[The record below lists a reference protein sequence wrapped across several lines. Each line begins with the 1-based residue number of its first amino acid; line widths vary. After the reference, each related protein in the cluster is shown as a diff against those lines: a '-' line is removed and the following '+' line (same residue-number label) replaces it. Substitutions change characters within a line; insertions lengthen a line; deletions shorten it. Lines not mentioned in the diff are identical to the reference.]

1 MMFQKLDKIIFSF
14 DKTLRTALESLNE
27 TAEITDSK
35 GFAIIV
41 DKNGRAIGVLSDGDI
56 RRKLLANVTLDD
68 PVSAAMETDYISVSK
83 KHTIHQILRLFD
95 SRVSHIPLID
105 EDGRPIDLFCY
116 SQFRAP
122 MYSVPRIIRARVPV
136 RVSFSGGGTDMSHHM
151 NSQPS
156 FIFSSTI
163 NKYSTATIL
172 PREDGHIHITSKD
185 LDQSCESSSLDELRY
200 DGKLDLLKAAIKVM
214 QPNFGFNLETLSD
227 VEVGTGLGGSS
238 AMVVAVI
245 GALNHFRN
253 ENQLDLYH
261 IADLAYQAER
271 IELGIEGGWQD
282 QYTTTFGGFNWVEFR
297 QNDVVVQ
304 QLRLQREILLE
315 LEYNMMLFRIGG
327 SHDSGNIQKEMIERT
342 KFTEPEL
349 HLQDMIN
356 LSVQMK
362 ETLLKGEV
370 KKFGDL
376 LHKAWEIKK
385 ASNQSVST
393 PIIDQCYDA
402 ARESGAL
409 GGKLLGAG
417 QCGYMIIYASP
428 IYHVRIMEDFLEFG
442 CHREPLRFTEN
453 GLEVWSAIR

>member
-1 MMFQKLDKIIFSF
+1 MFQQLERIVFSF
-14 DKTLRTALESLNE
+14 DKSLRAAIESLNE
-27 TAEITDSK
+27 TAGITDSK
-35 GFAIIV
+35 GFAIVV
-41 DKNGRAIGVLSDGDI
+41 DKNGTAIGVLSDGDI
-56 RRKLLANVTLDD
+56 RRKLVAGVTLDD
-68 PVSAAMETDYISVSK
+68 PVSVAMKSDYISVSK
-83 KHTIHQILRLFD
+83 QHTVHQILRLFD
-95 SRVSHIPLID
+95 SRISNIPLID
-105 EDGRPIDLFCY
+105 GDGRPIDLFCY

-122 MYSVPRIIRARVPV
+122 VYSVPRIIRARVPV
-136 RVSFSGGGTDMSHHM
+136 RVSFSGGGTDMSHHFK
-151 NSQPS
+151 SQPS

-163 NKYSTATIL
+163 NKYCTATIL
-172 PREDGHIHITSKD
+172 PREDGHIQITSKD
-185 LDQSCESSSLDELRY
+185 LDQNCESSSLDELKY

-214 QPNFGFNLETLSD
+214 QPDFGFNLETLSD
-227 VEVGTGLGGSS
+227 IEVGTGLGGSS

-304 QLRLQREILLE
+304 PLRLQREVLLE
-315 LEYNMMLFRIGG
+315 LEFNMMLFRIGG
-327 SHDSGNIQKEMIERT
+327 NHDSGIIQQEMIERT

-349 HLQDMIN
+349 HLQEMMD

-362 ETLLKGEV
+362 ENLLKGKV
-370 KKFGDL
+370 KQFGDL
-376 LHKAWEIKK
+376 LHKAWEVKK
-385 ASNQSVST
+385 ASNQNVTT
-393 PIIDQCYDA
+393 PIIDQCYDS
-402 ARESGAL
+402 ARERGAL

-417 QCGYMIIYASP
+417 QCGYMLIYASP
-428 IYHVRIMEDFLEFG
+428 RNHVRIVEDLLELG
-442 CHREPLRFTEN
+442 CHREPLRYTEK